1 MNLIICMQVNKPDR
15 FIYAISTRG
24 LHLKVWKIPVVVQ
37 FRKGSYA
44 KNCLFKLRDNSDLA
58 SWKGQGQLGFFLRKP
73 GILVQ
78 YMNT

>member
-1 MNLIICMQVNKPDR
+1 MQVNKPDR

-24 LHLKVWKIPVVVQ
+24 LHLKVWEIPVVVQ

-44 KNCLFKLRDNSDLA
+44 KKCLFS
-58 SWKGQGQLGFFLRKP
+58 SWGITLIWLPEGDPRAARIFLRKP